1 MGILFCELSSHLK
14 GGIMARRI
22 KTTKS
27 PTQLAYSK
35 ELSRIKR
42 SIRRLE
48 QRGYVFDKSP
58 IKEVKR
64 PTKASITKLQKVST
78 KDLYKK
84 ATYKTPEGKIITGE
98 ERLKQ
103 ERSERAKKSAETRR
117 ARREAELKFFEE
129 NIITENIRFEYSVR
143 NQKQTFEE
151 QMRTRDEE
159 AKKKLR
165 DDEEFR
171 RKFTQGEIVYQ
182 QILDM
187 IRSQSTFRER
197 SAQSLEQALQS
208 DIAEFAFNETMEA
221 MANAPQEFVES
232 AQTAL
237 NYDPNDERHVMAI
250 THIYQLIKGT
260 ALTIEEAQRIHD
272 IVDSE
277 SYENGI

>member
-1 MGILFCELSSHLK
+1 
-14 GGIMARRI
+14 MARRI

-64 PTKASITKLQKVST
+64 PTKASITKLQKIST

-84 ATYKTPEGKIITGE
+84 ATYKTPEGKTISGE

-117 ARREAELKFFEE
+117 ANREAELKFFEE
-129 NIITENIRFEYSVR
+129 NIITENIQFEPSVR
-143 NQKQTFEE
+143 DQKQTFEE
-151 QMRTRDEE
+151 QMRARDEE
-159 AKKKLR
+159 AKRKLR

-171 RKFTQGEIVYQ
+171 AKFSEGEIVYQ
-182 QILDM
+182 QILDL
-187 IRSQSTFRER
+187 IHTQSVFRPASAESLRRNLER
-197 SAQSLEQALQS
+197 
-208 DIAEFAFNETMEA
+208 DISEFGFNQTMEA
-221 MANAPQEFVES
+221 MANAPRVFVES

-237 NYDPNDERHVMAI
+237 KYDPEDERHVMAI
-250 THIYQLIKGT
+250 THIYELIKGT